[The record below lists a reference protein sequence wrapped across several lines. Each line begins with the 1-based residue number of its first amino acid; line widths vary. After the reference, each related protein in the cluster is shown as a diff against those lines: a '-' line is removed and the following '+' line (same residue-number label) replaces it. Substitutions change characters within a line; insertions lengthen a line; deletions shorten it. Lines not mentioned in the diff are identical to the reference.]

1 MWGVMNAPE
10 FDSSNL
16 TRLQSQL
23 TTWRN
28 GRQGRPRLPESFWR
42 AATAQARIHGVSG
55 VSRSLRIGYLKLR
68 RLAAEN
74 HPLHSMRPELTPSA
88 STRPFPFVEVQLPM
102 PPPDPMAPVASRGAV
117 EFSDSSQRKLRVEM
131 ATDPDLC
138 LRLMEAFW
146 RSAS

>member
-28 GRQGRPRLPESFWR
+28 DRRGRPRLPESFWW

-55 VSRSLRIGYLKLR
+55 VSRSLRIGYHKLR
-68 RLAAEN
+68 RLAAED
-74 HPLHSMRPELTPSA
+74 HSLHSIGPKVNGSA
-88 STRPFPFVEVQLPM
+88 STRPFPFVEIQLPTH
-102 PPPDPMAPVASRGAV
+102 PPALMAPEASKGAV
-117 EFSDSSQRKLRVEM
+117 EFSDSSQRKLRIEIP
-131 ATDPDLC
+131 TDSDLC